1 MSATENIGP
10 VWQNIAGHLRT
21 ELAEYGGL
29 LALFA
34 EQQKYLFTRD
44 ANAVLALSSTIEQ
57 QVRLLEDCRRQ
68 RELAVAAFATASGQP
83 PSATL
88 RSLLPFVEPAAQPL
102 LEALIGEVNRL
113 IHRVRRTSR
122 QNHTLLART
131 VEIHQDILQELQPN
145 AFTKT
150 YSAAGRVSVATA
162 HRNSTLRAAG

>member
-44 ANAVLALSSTIEQ
+44 ANAGLALSSTIEQ

-68 RELAVAAFATASGQP
+68 RELVVAAFATAAGQP
-83 PSATL
+83 PICCNA
-88 RSLLPFVEPAAQPL
+88 
-102 LEALIGEVNRL
+102 
-113 IHRVRRTSR
+113 
-122 QNHTLLART
+122 
-131 VEIHQDILQELQPN
+131 QELPSGSL
-145 AFTKT
+145 K
-150 YSAAGRVSVATA
+150 
-162 HRNSTLRAAG
+162 